1 MSETLSYHSVR
12 TANVARESVPAISS
26 ISSNELCNLNNCRTR
41 VHTAITKTAVPKD
54 RTEQN
59 KNKNNE
65 VYERRPCLASV
76 PIKQTKLMNRQKKL
90 TTT

>member
-1 MSETLSYHSVR
+1 MSLWALSSSFWDRSKGTVETQLRVR
-12 TANVARESVPAISS
+12 YDMIQE
-26 ISSNELCNLNNCRTR
+26 ENN
-41 VHTAITKTAVPKD
+41 K
-54 RTEQN
+54 
-59 KNKNNE
+59 